1 MKHLLTV
8 NVQGTESE
16 VVKDIAQ
23 RQQHGLNK
31 YGKTVADNPLNLLQW
46 LQHAYEESLDFSVYL
61 KRSMQEIGK
70 SQSFTV
76 TNVNGHSGEV
86 LLTADYDEQVAP
98 DLAAGDQVVLL
109 VLKKGGK

>member
-1 MKHLLTV
+1 MKPLTISPL
-8 NVQGTESE
+8 GTEAD
-16 VVKDIAQ
+16 VCHDIAL

-61 KRSMQEIGK
+61 KRAMQEIGK

-86 LLTADYDEQVAP
+86 LLTADYDEQVAA

-109 VLKKGGK
+109 VLKKRGA